1 MVRAIRCLAGLC
13 IMAGL
18 VGGCGTWEPTK
29 DVSHGAVIRG
39 EVRDSLSN
47 RALPGVLIAQGTVLA
62 GTTDSTGTYL
72 AGFLQEEGHSFTYRL
87 SGYHSKSFR
96 FPEEMEMV
104 SAYNYR
110 KNVQL
115 VPLIGKETGR

>member
-1 MVRAIRCLAGLC
+1 
-13 IMAGL
+13 MAGL

-29 DVSHGAVIRG
+29 DVSRGTVIRG

-47 RALPGVLIAQGTVLA
+47 RALAGVSIAQGTVLT
-62 GTTDSTGTYL
+62 GRTDSSGTYL
-72 AGFLQEEGHSFTYRL
+72 AGFLHEEEHSVTYRL

-96 FPEEMEMV
+96 CPEEMEMV
-104 SAYNYR
+104 SAYSYR

-115 VPLIGKETGR
+115 VPSIDNEIGR

>member
-1 MVRAIRCLAGLC
+1 MVRSIRCLASLC
-13 IMAGL
+13 ILTGL

-47 RALPGVLIAQGTVLA
+47 RALAGVSIAQGTVLT
-62 GTTDSTGTYL
+62 GRTDSTGTYL
-72 AGFLQEEGHSFTYRL
+72 AGFLHEEEHSVTYRL

-115 VPLIGKETGR
+115 VPSSGKGAGR